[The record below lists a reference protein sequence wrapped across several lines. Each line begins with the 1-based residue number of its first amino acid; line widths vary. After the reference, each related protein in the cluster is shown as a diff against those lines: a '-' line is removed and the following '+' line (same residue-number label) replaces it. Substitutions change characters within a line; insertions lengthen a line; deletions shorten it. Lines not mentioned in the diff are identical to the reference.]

1 MTRSTTHRSFKKK
14 HKFST
19 FTARDFRD
27 AKKQFAATNSKYK
40 TPCEKGSKKSITN
53 NERYKAWSTVKLNR
67 SSSVSSM
74 SNGPTSDSVKVF
86 VRLRPCENPKMC
98 EQTVVDEEHISLHD
112 SFSDETVP
120 ELKEQNITKV
130 NNRSITLGSS
140 SETWKQ
146 FTYDNVFDQESR
158 QSDIFEQVGKPVV
171 DAAIKGYNG
180 SVFAYGQTGS
190 GKTYT
195 MLGTPNEPGLIPRV
209 IQHLFST
216 LAENHNDI
224 AVSPPSP
231 ENTTQQTNHVVKVSY
246 LEIYNETILDLLD
259 VESGTKQLRENIKRG
274 VYVDKLVEKVVRTP
288 DEAAAWMEVGNN
300 NRKTASTAMNS
311 KSSRSHAVFALTVE
325 MSMVNKESGVRV
337 TRYSKVNL
345 IDLAG
350 SERQRDTLATGA
362 RLKEASRINKS
373 LSALGNVIMSL
384 VDIANTGTSRHV
396 HYRDSK
402 LTFLLRDS
410 LGGNTRTSMIATIS
424 PNEKNY
430 AESLSTLKFAQRAK
444 YIRNKVVAN
453 EDAAGTA
460 DALRKEIKMLKARV
474 EHLTVLG
481 NNTNGNANKD
491 ASTCGSCKTNEQT
504 ILKLKSLLI
513 KQDKIWNLKI
523 KKMEDQ
529 LKMALEQ
536 ANESED
542 RLATFTLRHAMSNRR
557 ESSIRDTEGRFSPLS
572 NILEEREENELDG
585 KKEKTTRK
593 NSKSSWRQSIECLRR
608 ESQGFISNAIE
619 DQSLKLKVQELSEEN
634 SRLKCALTA
643 HKDDKETM
651 QDTINELQMKTTSL
665 SSKLKEHLKRQV
677 TPHKQGSQIDSVA
690 STPEK
695 DKLAILRSD
704 YNKVRQDRDVIRNKL
719 SQAERDL
726 SSASSAAITLQK
738 ELSTKR
744 KVLRE
749 MECSYSE
756 LANELSDVQAQL
768 EDKKD
773 QISEM
778 DELRSESIRL
788 KDRIKVLE
796 RQSKIKTSS
805 FMNLSTTAG
814 AALNRFGLG
823 VSGFAKSQ
831 QQVDSS
837 TTNVVQ
843 QGIINTLEKALAKS
857 KQEVK
862 SLKEGDAGRL
872 NDDEELPCTENE
884 ESENRPRNMQLG
896 INNMKIKSSRKHSTY
911 NSSTRNSSIGSNA
924 SIASVSSVQV
934 YKYESPQKSQL
945 TDTSGTRF
953 SVAKYFPG
961 GDKFASVK
969 HRSTS
974 VVSNDSSFG
983 FDKTSSP
990 FED

>member
-1 MTRSTTHRSFKKK
+1 
-14 HKFST
+14 
-19 FTARDFRD
+19 
-27 AKKQFAATNSKYK
+27 
-40 TPCEKGSKKSITN
+40 
-53 NERYKAWSTVKLNR
+53 
-67 SSSVSSM
+67 
-74 SNGPTSDSVKVF
+74 
-86 VRLRPCENPKMC
+86 MC
-98 EQTVVDEEHISLHD
+98 EQPLVDGEGLHLND
-112 SFSDETVP
+112 SMSQETAP
-120 ELKEQNITKV
+120 ELKEQNITRV
-130 NNRSITLGSS
+130 SNRSITLGSA

-146 FTYDNVFDQESR
+146 FTYDNVFDQESQ

-209 IQHLFST
+209 IQRLFAT
-216 LAENHNDI
+216 LAENHTDSTVELP
-224 AVSPPSP
+224 AT
-231 ENTTQQTNHVVKVSY
+231 ENITHQTKHVVRVSY

-259 VESGTKQLRENIKRG
+259 IESGTKQLRENIKTG

-288 DEAAAWMEVGNN
+288 DEAAAWMEVENN
-300 NRKTASTAMNS
+300 NRKTASTAMNAQ
-311 KSSRSHAVFALTVE
+311 SSRSHAVFALTVE

-350 SERQRDTLATGA
+350 SERQRDTLVTGA
-362 RLKEASRINKS
+362 RLKEASTINKS

-410 LGGNTRTSMIATIS
+410 LGGNTLTSMIATIS

-460 DALRKEIKMLKARV
+460 DALRKEIKVLKARIENLV
-474 EHLTVLG
+474 ALKDK
-481 NNTNGNANKD
+481 TNGYKNEDK
-491 ASTCGSCKTNEQT
+491 SSCQSCKTSEQT
-504 ILKLKSLLI
+504 ILKLKALLL
-513 KQDKIWNLKI
+513 KQDKIWHAKI

-529 LKMALEQ
+529 LKIALEQ

-542 RLATFTLRHAMSNRR
+542 RLANFTLRHAISNRR
-557 ESSIRDTEGRFSPLS
+557 ESSLRDTEGRFSPLS
-572 NILEEREENELDG
+572 NILEEHDENELAK
-585 KKEKTTRK
+585 KKEKSTHR
-593 NSKSSWRQSIECLRR
+593 NSKSAWRQSIECLRR

-619 DQSLKLKVQELSEEN
+619 DQSLKLKVQELNEEN
-634 SRLKCALTA
+634 SRLKCALTTY
-643 HKDDKETM
+643 KDDKETM

-665 SSKLKEHLKRQV
+665 SAKLQEHLNRKV
-677 TPHKQGSQIDSVA
+677 TPRKEGTQVHSVA
-690 STPEK
+690 ITPEK
-695 DKLAILRSD
+695 DKIASLQKH
-704 YNKVRQDRDVIRNKL
+704 YNKIREERDVMRNKL

-749 MECSYSE
+749 MECSSNE
-756 LANELSDVQAQL
+756 LANELRDVKAQL
-768 EDKKD
+768 EDTKD
-773 QISEM
+773 KVSEM
-778 DELRSESIRL
+778 EELRCESVRL
-788 KDRIKVLE
+788 KNRIKVLE

-823 VSGFAKSQ
+823 VAGFAKTQ
-831 QQVDSS
+831 QEQVDSKSS

-862 SLKEGDAGRL
+862 SLKEGDAGCIS
-872 NDDEELPCTENE
+872 DDEELHSVEKQE
-884 ESENRPRNMQLG
+884 AENRPRNIQLG
-896 INNMKIKSSRKHSTY
+896 INNKKIKSCRKHSTY
-911 NSSTRNSSIGSNA
+911 TENGRSCSIGSNA
-924 SIASVSSVQV
+924 SITSVSSVQI

-945 TDTSGTRF
+945 TDTSGARF

-961 GDKFASVK
+961 GDKFTSVK

-974 VVSNDSSFG
+974 IVSNDSSFDRASSS
-983 FDKTSSP
+983 FDNGGS
-990 FED
+990 DAM